1 MFSFYEEK
9 CNQRERK
16 VEDESSN
23 GVMEG
28 LSGIAASKLA
38 AGESRFKAKPQ
49 RPQSI
54 SAKGAKNN
62 GSLAV
67 QLDDF
72 HRQIP
77 MGVEDLEPLLLFFGV
92 GLLVG
97 E

>member
-38 AGESRFKAKPQ
+38 AGES
-49 RPQSI
+49 
-54 SAKGAKNN
+54 
-62 GSLAV
+62 L
-67 QLDDF
+67 
-72 HRQIP
+72 
-77 MGVEDLEPLLLFFGV
+77 
-92 GLLVG
+92 
-97 E
+97 